1 MYVPNDLSCLLHTS
15 AVGPSL
21 VQVLVWSA
29 LMNGFFTSLLNLTTQ
44 QLPIPNE
51 VQNGI
56 SFVSIAMPLVVM
68 LVAGLLGDT
77 RIGRY
82 QVITAGFQI
91 SILAVLVILSFLVML
106 QFNSTL
112 VPGIV
117 LMFIAL
123 PLCMVGMGSGLVCV
137 LPFIIDQMIGASA
150 EDIGAAVQ

>member
-1 MYVPNDLSCLLHTS
+1 
-15 AVGPSL
+15 
-21 VQVLVWSA
+21 
-29 LMNGFFTSLLNLTTQ
+29 MNGFFTSLLNLTTQ

-82 QVITAGFQI
+82 HITAGFQI

-106 QFNSTL
+106 QFNSIL